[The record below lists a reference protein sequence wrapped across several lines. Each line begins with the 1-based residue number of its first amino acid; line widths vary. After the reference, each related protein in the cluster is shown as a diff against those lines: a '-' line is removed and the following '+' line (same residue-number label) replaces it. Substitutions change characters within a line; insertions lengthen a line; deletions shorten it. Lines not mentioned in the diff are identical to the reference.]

1 MRACSVGG
9 RDAKILVLAQE
20 SAWNRPDLYLVTLDV
35 DAGLDQ
41 KALES
46 EVDQRGGADVQ
57 SLNGTDVTLLRVEIG
72 AQDQK
77 PVHVLRERSEELA
90 AFPTRKRK
98 RNAVGGSA
106 HEFEA
111 AITQDFKRPVDRKNQ
126 FQGHV
131 EALVLEKSKL
141 DGLIGI

>member
-1 MRACSVGG
+1 MTMVPAPLRTATSAPMPFAQKPSIMRACSVGG

-90 AFPTRKRK
+90 AFPTR
-98 RNAVGGSA
+98 
-106 HEFEA
+106 
-111 AITQDFKRPVDRKNQ
+111 
-126 FQGHV
+126 
-131 EALVLEKSKL
+131 
-141 DGLIGI
+141 